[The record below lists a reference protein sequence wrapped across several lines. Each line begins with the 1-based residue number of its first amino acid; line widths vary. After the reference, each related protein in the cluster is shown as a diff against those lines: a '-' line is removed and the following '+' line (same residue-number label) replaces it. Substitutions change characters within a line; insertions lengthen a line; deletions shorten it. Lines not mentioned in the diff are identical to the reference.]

1 MKTNKVV
8 IVGAGMVGM
17 SYAYSMVN
25 QGTCE
30 ELVLIDID
38 KNRTIGEA
46 LDLNHGLSYA
56 PRKMK
61 IYSGDYSDC
70 NDANIICITAGA
82 TQVPGETRLDLLH
95 KNTKIMKSI
104 VNEIKKT
111 NFNGIIVVA
120 SNPVDIMTYVVW
132 KSSGYDKNKII
143 GSGTTLDTA
152 RLRFGLGERLGV
164 TPKSIHAYV
173 MGEHGDSQFV
183 AWSYALLGVQPIYQ
197 VASKKDSAINYSD
210 FEEIEGEVRNIAYK
224 IIDCKKSTYYGIGMA
239 LTRITQAILEN
250 ENCILTVSSYLDN
263 KYGHDDVYIAVPS
276 IVNQNGVTQIIE
288 LPLEKEEKQK
298 FDDSIKIMKENIA
311 KLDI

>member
-1 MKTNKVV
+1 
-8 IVGAGMVGM
+8 
-17 SYAYSMVN
+17 
-25 QGTCE
+25 
-30 ELVLIDID
+30 
-38 KNRTIGEA
+38 
-46 LDLNHGLSYA
+46 
-56 PRKMK
+56 MK

-210 FEEIEGEVRNIAYK
+210 FEEIEDEVRNIAYK

>member
-1 MKTNKVV
+1 MKKNKVV
-8 IVGAGMVGM
+8 IIGAGMVGM

-38 KNRTIGEA
+38 KNKTVGEA

-82 TQVPGETRLDLLH
+82 IQLPGETRLYLLH

-104 VNEIKKT
+104 VGEIKKT
-111 NFNGIIVVA
+111 NFNGIIIVA

-132 KSSGYDKNKII
+132 KASGYDRNKIM

-183 AWSYALLGVQPIYQ
+183 AWSYALMGV
-197 VASKKDSAINYSD
+197 
-210 FEEIEGEVRNIAYK
+210 
-224 IIDCKKSTYYGIGMA
+224 IDCKKSTYYGIGMA
-239 LTRITQAILEN
+239 LTRITKAILDN
-250 ENCILTVSSYLDN
+250 ENSILTVSSYLDN
-263 KYGHDDVYIAVPS
+263 KYGHDDVFIAVPS
-276 IVNQNGVTQIIE
+276 IVNEEGVSEVIE
-288 LPLEKEEKQK
+288 LPLDKGEKEK
-298 FDDSIKIMKENIA
+298 FDNSIKIMKENIS

>member
-1 MKTNKVV
+1 MKKNKVV

-298 FDDSIKIMKENIA
+298 LDDSIKIMKENIA